1 LRCGSKE
8 VKLYGR
14 TLCNNQRFRCKECG
28 YTYTFHN
35 YKNKR
40 HREKK
45 SFALWITEGYSVR
58 QLIDI
63 SHHGVWKINKVKNY
77 WMEITPDQFVH
88 DYSLIKYLQFDGT
101 YFKHENCLMV
111 LMDSLTGKVITHK
124 YHVRENYESAYQM
137 FNIIMSK
144 GLKPAAI
151 TIDGNHSVIR
161 ALKAVWPDII
171 IQRCIT
177 HIQRQGLSWL
187 RRYPK
192 LEASKDLRKILLAIT
207 DVKDEKVKQTFINDF
222 EKWETQYGLSVL
234 ALPSRDKVYGDLQR
248 TRSLMLHALPDM
260 FCYLENKF
268 IAATT
273 NKLEGYFSRLKE
285 IYRKHRGLSKK
296 HRENYFAWYIKLKNG
311 Y

>member
-1 LRCGSKE
+1 MRCDSE
-8 VKLYGR
+8 DVKLYGH
-14 TLCNNQRFRCKECG
+14 TLCGSQRFRCKECG

-35 YKNKR
+35 YKNRR

-63 SHHGVWKINKVKNY
+63 GRHGVWKLNQIKKY
-77 WMEITPDQFVH
+77 WLERTPDRSAF
-88 DYSLIKYLQFDGT
+88 DYRSVKYLQFDGT

-111 LMDSLTGKVITHK
+111 LMDNITSKVIAHK
-124 YHVRENYESAYQM
+124 YHFRENYESACQM
-137 FNIIMSK
+137 FKEMMDS
-144 GLKPAAI
+144 GLQPAAI
-151 TIDGNHSVIR
+151 TIDGNPSVIR
-161 ALKAVWPDII
+161 ALKTVWPDIM

-192 LEASKDLRKILLAIT
+192 LEASKDLREILLTIT
-207 DVKDEKVKQTFINDF
+207 YVKDERDREAFIKAFDNW
-222 EKWETQYGLSVL
+222 EKRHSRSVL
-234 ALPSRDKVYGDLQR
+234 ALPSKDKVYGDLQR
-248 TRSLMLHALPDM
+248 TRSLILHALPYM
-260 FCYLENKF
+260 FHYLDDQC

-296 HRENYFAWYIKLKNG
+296 HRQNYFAWYINFKNG